1 MEDDHC
7 ERASVGLF
15 FLFFFYLCQVVQRI
29 QDVPLDLELVLH
41 QFSRQPALCLAAH
54 IHHFA
59 VRADT
64 YVSLTVL
71 SQMTLPLL
79 NTPKSCWGCPDRAE
93 GPIERR

>member
-1 MEDDHC
+1 MDDDYR
-7 ERASVGLF
+7 ERASVF
-15 FLFFFYLCQVVQRI
+15 FCFFYLCQVVQRI

-59 VRADT
+59 VHTDIN
-64 YVSLTVL
+64 VSLTVL

-79 NTPKSCWGCPDRAE
+79 NSPKSCF
-93 GPIERR
+93 